1 MSSSSLIRLGGLA
14 TMVAG
19 AMLIIVSI
27 ALILGAVNVANRTEE
42 ATTGTYAVLTS
53 LFALATILLQGGL
66 VALYA
71 HRSEAMGI
79 FGLVGFLVAFFGTAL
94 LVGYCWAEVYVVPAV
109 ADIDPVQLNNLYT
122 IGTWGRA
129 RVAALLLYPIGW
141 IVFGFAAYQ
150 ARVYPAWAARVLV
163 IGAIINLSP
172 RQGTDLVFAAGLVW
186 VGFVVFARRATL
198 DQQPSRVS

>member
-1 MSSSSLIRLGGLA
+1 MSSSNLIRLGGLA

-19 AMLIIVSI
+19 TLLIIVSI
-27 ALILGAVNVANRTEE
+27 ALIMGAVNVANRTEE

-66 VALYA
+66 VAMYA
-71 HRSEAMGI
+71 HRLEAMGI

-94 LVGYCWAEVYVVPAV
+94 MVGYSWAEAYVVPAV
-109 ADIDPVQLNNLYT
+109 ADIDPVQLNNLYS

-141 IVFGFAAYQ
+141 MVFGFAAYQ

-172 RQGTDLVFAAGLVW
+172 RQGTDLVFAVGLVW
-186 VGFVVFARRATL
+186 VGFVVFARRATS
-198 DQQPSRVS
+198 DQQPSRVT

>member
-1 MSSSSLIRLGGLA
+1 MSSSSLIRLGALA

-19 AMLIIVSI
+19 VLLTIVSI
-27 ALILGAVNVANRTEE
+27 ALILGAVNVADRTEE
-42 ATTGTYAVLTS
+42 ATTGTYAMLTS

-79 FGLVGFLVAFFGTAL
+79 FGLVGFLAAFFGTAL
-94 LVGYCWAEVYVVPAV
+94 MVGYSWAEAFVIPAV
-109 ADIDPVQLNNLYT
+109 ADVDPVQLNNLYT
-122 IGTWGRA
+122 LGTWGRA
-129 RVAALLLYPIGW
+129 RVAALLLFPVGW
-141 IVFGFAAYQ
+141 MVFGLAAYQ

-163 IGAIINLSP
+163 IGAVINLSP

-186 VGFVVFARRATL
+186 VGFVVFARRTTL